1 MELSRLLD
9 EARSA
14 PSAARI
20 ELRDPIAAYGT
31 KAIEAL
37 KPWLV
42 DEQMAAFAV
51 RVLGRIGVAEPGSP
65 LAAAAATALRGA
77 RKRVTPVILAD
88 IEWELGQ
95 IRAASVAQ
103 AKEGVARPAAKVV
116 AAPRARPVRAAGV
129 ARHRSG

>member
-20 ELRDPIAAYGT
+20 ELRDPIAAHGI
-31 KAIEAL
+31 KAIDAL

-42 DEQMAAFAV
+42 DESMAAFAV

-95 IRAASVAQ
+95 IRAANVAQ
-103 AKEGVARPAAKVV
+103 AKEGAARPAPKVTAVPRLRV
-116 AAPRARPVRAAGV
+116 ARSTHV

>member
-20 ELRDPIAAYGT
+20 ELRDPIAAYGA

-42 DEQMAAFAV
+42 DEHMAAFAV
-51 RVLGRIGVAEPGSP
+51 RVLGRIGVAEPGTP

-95 IRAASVAQ
+95 IRAASVAL
-103 AKEGVARPAAKVV
+103 AKEGIAPPPAKIMAV
-116 AAPRARPVRAAGV
+116 PRARSTRVGGV